1 VVVVTAPEAAAEEAV
16 VHTLPEVQA
25 VGHIPAVVQVVV
37 VRVQEVVVHLRPV
50 ADNHGNK

>member
-25 VGHIPAVVQVVV
+25 VGHIPAVVQVVAV
-37 VRVQEVVVHLRPV
+37 HVLPEVVVHLLQV
-50 ADNHGNK
+50 AGNF